1 MVGVGSEDLRRDV
14 EQRFGFGVA
23 VALALD
29 RFAVDAERD
38 VVDEDLSVDDAEV
51 DATFSTFD
59 GGIEGS
65 DSVVA
70 VDAEVECEMIA
81 SARRNARVRQIV
93 RRRDV
98 GDDRLRTVAASHC
111 ECVGTVGDGA
121 LGEGSQIVSLDQFD
135 GPVTP
140 TFRLV
145 GEVEPVGFA
154 VAGASVVDE
163 YGSARG
169 RDDGQ
174 RHRDPE
180 RPRRRGDGDCE
191 QCDHDECADQEPPT
205 AQHDDDD
212 GDDSQDHRD
221 DQFGEASVPDVEQ
234 AVDGESR
241 GDKQEDECD
250 ESDGELVTRRDD
262 GDHHAECARGERE
275 DGKTASLSRR
285 LCHPPTIRSRP
296 VVTRDIGPRRT
307 ELSRVRLLTVN
318 AAQAITA
325 MPPAMTPSDTDSRSS
340 SAAHATERTGWTS
353 CA

>member
-14 EQRFGFGVA
+14 EQRFGFRVA

-59 GGIEGS
+59 ERIEGS
-65 DSVVA
+65 DGVVA
-70 VDAEVECEMIA
+70 VDAEVECEVIA
-81 SARRNARVRQIV
+81 GARGNTRVRQIV

-98 GDDRLRTVAASHC
+98 GHDRLRTVAASHR

-140 TFRLV
+140 TFRFI

-154 VAGASVVDE
+154 VAGPSVVDE
-163 YGSARG
+163 HGSARG
-169 RDDGQ
+169 CDDGQ

-180 RPRRRGDGDCE
+180 RSRRRCDGDRK
-191 QCDHDECADQEPPT
+191 QRDHDECADQQPPA

-212 GDDSQDHRD
+212 GDDNQDHRD
-221 DQFGEASVPDVEQ
+221 DQFG
-234 AVDGESR
+234 
-241 GDKQEDECD
+241 
-250 ESDGELVTRRDD
+250 
-262 GDHHAECARGERE
+262 
-275 DGKTASLSRR
+275 
-285 LCHPPTIRSRP
+285 
-296 VVTRDIGPRRT
+296 
-307 ELSRVRLLTVN
+307 
-318 AAQAITA
+318 
-325 MPPAMTPSDTDSRSS
+325 
-340 SAAHATERTGWTS
+340 
-353 CA
+353 